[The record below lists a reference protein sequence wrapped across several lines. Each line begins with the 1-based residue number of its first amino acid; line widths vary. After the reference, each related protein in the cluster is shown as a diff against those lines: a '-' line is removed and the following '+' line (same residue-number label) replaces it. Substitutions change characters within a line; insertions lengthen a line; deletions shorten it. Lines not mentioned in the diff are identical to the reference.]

1 MLSFHIDQLLH
12 PSYLSAKDLSYLANR
27 ETEAHGFGNLPKDT
41 EVVGIL
47 LGPGSRSPR
56 WLHV

>member
-41 EVVGIL
+41 EGVGIL
-47 LGPGSRSPR
+47 LGPGSRSP
-56 WLHV
+56 